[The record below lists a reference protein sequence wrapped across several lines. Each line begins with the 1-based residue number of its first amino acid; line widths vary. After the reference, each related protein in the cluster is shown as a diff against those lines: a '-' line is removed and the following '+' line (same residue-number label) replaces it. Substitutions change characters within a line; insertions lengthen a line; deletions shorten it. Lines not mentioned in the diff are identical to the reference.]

1 MKYKFF
7 PLLLLT
13 GLLLLSQRISA
24 NTTPLVLENEAGQI
38 VKLGS
43 YLGKKPVYLKFWAT
57 WCKPCMEQMP
67 HFQHAYKQY
76 GDKIQFVAINIDL
89 NDDAHAVAKVKERF
103 SLSMPLFTDHTGQ
116 VAKHYEFMGTPFH
129 VLIDSDEKV
138 IFQGHEADKSLDNT
152 LRLLSHNGKVEKA
165 RLLSE
170 KQGQATPLTIPKKGK
185 KAVLFTATWCYWYL
199 ADTRPA
205 MAKQCVLAQQHVN
218 KLAEQ
223 GIDVEVKVSQLWTD
237 QSAVQEYVDK
247 FSASMPVSID
257 YGNDLFLE
265 NGINSVPTLLIYNDG
280 KLATTQAEF

>member
-7 PLLLLT
+7 PLVLLT
-13 GLLLLSQRISA
+13 GLLLVSQRISA
-24 NTTPLVLENEAGQI
+24 NTPPLVLEIEAGHI

-67 HFQHAYKQY
+67 NFQQSYEQY

-89 NDDAHAVAKVKERF
+89 NDDADAVAKVKERF
-103 SLSMPLFTDHTGQ
+103 SLTMPIFTDHTGQ

-129 VLIDSDEKV
+129 VLIDSDKKV
-138 IFQGHEADKSLDNT
+138 IFQGHEADKPLDNT
-152 LRLLSHNGKVEKA
+152 LRLLSHNGKVEKE

-185 KAVLFTATWCYWYL
+185 KAVLFTATWCDWYL

-218 KLAEQ
+218 KLTEQ

-247 FSASMPVSID
+247 FSATMPVSID
-257 YGNDLFLE
+257 YGNDLFIE
-265 NGINSVPTLLIYNDG
+265 NGINSVPSLLLYNDG
-280 KLATTQAEF
+280 KLVSKKAKF

>member
-1 MKYKFF
+1 MI
-7 PLLLLT
+7 LLT
-13 GLLLLSQRISA
+13 GLMLVSQRISA
-24 NTTPLVLENEAGQI
+24 NTDTLILENEAGQI
-38 VKLGS
+38 VKFES
-43 YLGKKPVYLKFWAT
+43 FLGKKPVYLKFWAT

-67 HFQHAYKQY
+67 HFQHAYEQY

-89 NDDAHAVAKVKERF
+89 NDDAHSVAKVKERF
-103 SLSMPLFTDHTGQ
+103 SLSMPLFTDLTAQ

-138 IFQGHEADKSLDNT
+138 IFQGHEADKALDNT

-165 RLLSE
+165 RLLGE
-170 KQGQATPLTIPKKGK
+170 KQSEATPLVIPNKGK
-185 KAVLFTATWCYWYL
+185 KVVLFTATWCDWYL

-237 QSAVQEYVDK
+237 QTAVREYVDK
-247 FSASMPVSID
+247 FSATMPVSID
-257 YGNDLFLE
+257 YGNDLFIK
-265 NGINSVPTLLIYNDG
+265 NDINSVPNLLIYSDG
-280 KLATTQAEF
+280 KLVSKQAKF

>member
-1 MKYKFF
+1 MKYKFI
-7 PLLLLT
+7 PLILLTSLLLV
-13 GLLLLSQRISA
+13 SQSTSA
-24 NTTPLVLENEAGQI
+24 NTAPLVLENEAGQI

-67 HFQHAYKQY
+67 HFQHAYEQY

-103 SLSMPLFTDHTGQ
+103 SLTMPLFTDHTAQ

-138 IFQGHEADKSLDNT
+138 IFQGHEADKPLDNT
-152 LRLLSHNGKVEKA
+152 LRLLSHNGKVDKA
-165 RLLSE
+165 RLLGE
-170 KQGQATPLTIPKKGK
+170 KHGQATPLVIPKQGK
-185 KAVLFTATWCYWYL
+185 KAVLFTATWCDWYL

-218 KLAEQ
+218 TLAEQ

-247 FSASMPVSID
+247 FTATMPVSID
-257 YGNDLFLE
+257 YGNDLFIE
-265 NGINSVPTLLIYNDG
+265 NGINSVPSLLIYNDG
-280 KLATTQAEF
+280 KLVSKQAKF

>member
-1 MKYKFF
+1 MI
-7 PLLLLT
+7 LLT
-13 GLLLLSQRISA
+13 GLMLVSQRISA
-24 NTTPLVLENEAGQI
+24 NTDTLILENEAGQI
-38 VKLGS
+38 VKFES
-43 YLGKKPVYLKFWAT
+43 FLGKKPVYLKFWAT

-67 HFQHAYKQY
+67 HFQHAYEQY

-89 NDDAHAVAKVKERF
+89 NDDAHSVAKVKERF
-103 SLSMPLFTDHTGQ
+103 SLSMPLFTDLTAQ

-138 IFQGHEADKSLDNT
+138 IFQGHEADKALDNT

-165 RLLSE
+165 RLLGE
-170 KQGQATPLTIPKKGK
+170 KQSEATPLVIPNRGK
-185 KAVLFTATWCYWYL
+185 KVVLFTATWCDWYL

-237 QSAVQEYVDK
+237 QTAVREYVDK
-247 FSASMPVSID
+247 FSATMPVSID
-257 YGNDLFLE
+257 YGNDLFIK
-265 NGINSVPTLLIYNDG
+265 NDINSVPNLLIYSDG
-280 KLATTQAEF
+280 KLVSKQAKF

>member
-7 PLLLLT
+7 LMILLT
-13 GLLLLSQRISA
+13 GLMLVSQRISA
-24 NTTPLVLENEAGQI
+24 NTDTLILENEAGQI
-38 VKLGS
+38 VKFENF
-43 YLGKKPVYLKFWAT
+43 LGKKPVYLKFWAT

-67 HFQHAYKQY
+67 HFQHAYEQY

-89 NDDAHAVAKVKERF
+89 NDDAHSVAKVKERF
-103 SLSMPLFTDHTGQ
+103 SLSMPLFTDLTAQ

-138 IFQGHEADKSLDNT
+138 IFQGHEADKALDNT

-165 RLLSE
+165 RLLGE
-170 KQGQATPLTIPKKGK
+170 KQSEATPLVIPNKGK
-185 KAVLFTATWCYWYL
+185 KVVLFTATWCDWYL

-205 MAKQCVLAQQHVN
+205 MAKQCVLAQRHVN

-237 QSAVQEYVDK
+237 QIAVREYVDK
-247 FSASMPVSID
+247 FSATMPVSID
-257 YGNDLFLE
+257 YGNDLFIK
-265 NGINSVPTLLIYNDG
+265 NDINSVPNLLIYSDG
-280 KLATTQAEF
+280 KLVSKQAKF

>member
-7 PLLLLT
+7 LMILLT
-13 GLLLLSQRISA
+13 GLMLVSQRISA
-24 NTTPLVLENEAGQI
+24 NTDTLILENEAGQI
-38 VKLGS
+38 VKFES
-43 YLGKKPVYLKFWAT
+43 FLGKKPVYLKFWAT

-67 HFQHAYKQY
+67 HFQHAYEQY

-89 NDDAHAVAKVKERF
+89 NDDAHSVAKVKERF
-103 SLSMPLFTDHTGQ
+103 SLSMPLFTDLTAQ

-138 IFQGHEADKSLDNT
+138 IFQGHEADKALDNT

-165 RLLSE
+165 RLLGE
-170 KQGQATPLTIPKKGK
+170 KQSEATPLVIPNKGK
-185 KAVLFTATWCYWYL
+185 KVVLFTATWCDWYL

-223 GIDVEVKVSQLWTD
+223 GD
-237 QSAVQEYVDK
+237 
-247 FSASMPVSID
+247 
-257 YGNDLFLE
+257 
-265 NGINSVPTLLIYNDG
+265 
-280 KLATTQAEF
+280 

>member
-7 PLLLLT
+7 LMILLT
-13 GLLLLSQRISA
+13 GLMLVSQRISA
-24 NTTPLVLENEAGQI
+24 NTDTLILENEAGQI
-38 VKLGS
+38 VKFES
-43 YLGKKPVYLKFWAT
+43 FLGKKPVYLKFWAT

-67 HFQHAYKQY
+67 HFQHAYEQY

-89 NDDAHAVAKVKERF
+89 NDDAHSVAKVKERF
-103 SLSMPLFTDHTGQ
+103 SLSMPLFTDLTAQ
-116 VAKHYEFMGTPFH
+116 VAKHYEIMGTPFH

-138 IFQGHEADKSLDNT
+138 IFQGHEADKALDNT

-165 RLLSE
+165 RLLGE
-170 KQGQATPLTIPKKGK
+170 KQSEATPLVIPNKGK
-185 KAVLFTATWCYWYL
+185 KVVLFTATWCDWYL

-237 QSAVQEYVDK
+237 QTAVREYVDK
-247 FSASMPVSID
+247 FSATMPVSID
-257 YGNDLFLE
+257 YGNDLFIK
-265 NGINSVPTLLIYNDG
+265 NDINSVPNLLIYSDG
-280 KLATTQAEF
+280 KLVSKQVKF

>member
-1 MKYKFF
+1 MI
-7 PLLLLT
+7 LLT
-13 GLLLLSQRISA
+13 GLMLVSQRISA
-24 NTTPLVLENEAGQI
+24 NTDTLILENEAGQI
-38 VKLGS
+38 VKFES
-43 YLGKKPVYLKFWAT
+43 FLGKKPVYLKFWAT

-67 HFQHAYKQY
+67 HFQHAYEQY

-89 NDDAHAVAKVKERF
+89 NDDAHSVAKVKERF
-103 SLSMPLFTDHTGQ
+103 SLSMPLFTDLTAQ

-138 IFQGHEADKSLDNT
+138 IFQGHEADKALDNT

-165 RLLSE
+165 RLLGE
-170 KQGQATPLTIPKKGK
+170 KQSEATPLVIPNKGK
-185 KAVLFTATWCYWYL
+185 KVVLFTATWCDWYL

-237 QSAVQEYVDK
+237 QTAVREYVDK
-247 FSASMPVSID
+247 FSATMPVSID
-257 YGNDLFLE
+257 YGNDLFIK
-265 NGINSVPTLLIYNDG
+265 NDINSVPNLLIYSDG
-280 KLATTQAEF
+280 RLVSKQAKF

>member
-7 PLLLLT
+7 LMILLT
-13 GLLLLSQRISA
+13 GLMLVSQRISA
-24 NTTPLVLENEAGQI
+24 NTDTLILENEAGQI
-38 VKLGS
+38 VKFENF
-43 YLGKKPVYLKFWAT
+43 LGKKPVYLKFWAT

-67 HFQHAYKQY
+67 HFQHAYEQY

-89 NDDAHAVAKVKERF
+89 NDDAHSVAKVKERF
-103 SLSMPLFTDHTGQ
+103 SLSMPLFTDLTAQ

-138 IFQGHEADKSLDNT
+138 IFQGHEADKALDNT

-165 RLLSE
+165 RLLGE
-170 KQGQATPLTIPKKGK
+170 KQSEATPLVIPNKGK
-185 KAVLFTATWCYWYL
+185 KVVLFTATWCDWYL

-237 QSAVQEYVDK
+237 QTAVREYVDK
-247 FSASMPVSID
+247 FSATMPVSID
-257 YGNDLFLE
+257 YGNDLFIK
-265 NGINSVPTLLIYNDG
+265 NDINSVPNLLIYSDG
-280 KLATTQAEF
+280 KLVSKQAKF

>member
-7 PLLLLT
+7 PLVLLT

-24 NTTPLVLENEAGQI
+24 NTTLLVLENEAGQI

-67 HFQHAYKQY
+67 HFQHAYEQY

-185 KAVLFTATWCYWYL
+185 KAVLFTATWCDWYL

-247 FSASMPVSID
+247 FSASMSVSID

-280 KLATTQAEF
+280 KLATTQAKF

>member
-1 MKYKFF
+1 MI
-7 PLLLLT
+7 LLT
-13 GLLLLSQRISA
+13 GLMLVSQRISA
-24 NTTPLVLENEAGQI
+24 NTDTLILENEAGQI
-38 VKLGS
+38 VKFES
-43 YLGKKPVYLKFWAT
+43 FLGKKPVYLKFWAT

-67 HFQHAYKQY
+67 HFQHAYEQY

-89 NDDAHAVAKVKERF
+89 NDDAHSVAKVKERF
-103 SLSMPLFTDHTGQ
+103 SLSMPLFTDLTAQ

-138 IFQGHEADKSLDNT
+138 IFQGHEADKALDNT

-165 RLLSE
+165 RLLGE
-170 KQGQATPLTIPKKGK
+170 KQSEATPLVIPNKGK
-185 KAVLFTATWCYWYL
+185 KVVLFTATWCDWYL

-237 QSAVQEYVDK
+237 QTAVREYVDK
-247 FSASMPVSID
+247 FSATMPVSID
-257 YGNDLFLE
+257 YGNDLFIK
-265 NGINSVPTLLIYNDG
+265 NDINLVPNLLIYSDG
-280 KLATTQAEF
+280 KLVSKQAKF

>member
-7 PLLLLT
+7 LMILLT
-13 GLLLLSQRISA
+13 GLMLVSQRISA
-24 NTTPLVLENEAGQI
+24 NTDTLILENEAGQI
-38 VKLGS
+38 VKFES
-43 YLGKKPVYLKFWAT
+43 FLGKKPVYLKFWAT

-67 HFQHAYKQY
+67 HFQHAYEQY

-89 NDDAHAVAKVKERF
+89 NDDAHSVAKVKERF
-103 SLSMPLFTDHTGQ
+103 SLSMPLFTDLTAQ

-138 IFQGHEADKSLDNT
+138 IFQGHEADKALDNT

-165 RLLSE
+165 RLLGE
-170 KQGQATPLTIPKKGK
+170 KQSEATPLVIPNKGK
-185 KAVLFTATWCYWYL
+185 KVVLFTATWCDWYL

-237 QSAVQEYVDK
+237 QTAVREYVDK
-247 FSASMPVSID
+247 FSATMPVSID
-257 YGNDLFLE
+257 YGNDLFIK
-265 NGINSVPTLLIYNDG
+265 NDINSVPNLLIYSDG
-280 KLATTQAEF
+280 KLVSKQAKF

>member
-1 MKYKFF
+1 MSYKLI
-7 PLLLLT
+7 LLILLT
-13 GLLLLSQRISA
+13 GLLLVSQSISA
-24 NTTPLVLENEAGQI
+24 NTAPLVLENETGKI
-38 VKLGS
+38 VKLES

-67 HFQHAYKQY
+67 HFQHAYEQY

-103 SLSMPLFTDHTGQ
+103 SLSMPLFTDHTGR

-138 IFQGHEADKSLDNT
+138 IFQGHEADKPLDNT
-152 LRLLSHNGKVEKA
+152 LRLLSHNGKVDEA
-165 RLLSE
+165 RLLGE
-170 KQGQATPLTIPKKGK
+170 KQGKAAPLVIPNKGK
-185 KAVLFTATWCYWYL
+185 KAVLFTATWCDWYL

-205 MAKQCVLAQQHVN
+205 MAKQCELAQQHVN
-218 KLAEQ
+218 HLAKQ

-247 FSASMPVSID
+247 FSVTMPVSID
-257 YGNDLFLE
+257 YGNELFIE
-265 NGINSVPTLLIYNDG
+265 NGINSVPSLLLYNDG
-280 KLATTQAEF
+280 KIVSTQTKF

>member
-1 MKYKFF
+1 MI
-7 PLLLLT
+7 LLT
-13 GLLLLSQRISA
+13 GLMLVSQRISA
-24 NTTPLVLENEAGQI
+24 NTDTLILENEAGQI
-38 VKLGS
+38 VKFES
-43 YLGKKPVYLKFWAT
+43 FLGKKPIYLKFWAT

-67 HFQHAYKQY
+67 HFQHAYEQY

-89 NDDAHAVAKVKERF
+89 NDDAHSVAKVKERF
-103 SLSMPLFTDHTGQ
+103 SLSMPLFTDLTAQ

-138 IFQGHEADKSLDNT
+138 IFQGHEADKALDNT

-165 RLLSE
+165 RLLGE
-170 KQGQATPLTIPKKGK
+170 KQSEATPLVIPNKGK
-185 KAVLFTATWCYWYL
+185 KVVLFTATWCDWYL

-237 QSAVQEYVDK
+237 QTAVREYVDK
-247 FSASMPVSID
+247 FSATMPVSID
-257 YGNDLFLE
+257 YGNDLFIK
-265 NGINSVPTLLIYNDG
+265 NDINSVPNLLIYSDG
-280 KLATTQAEF
+280 KLVSKQAKF

>member
-7 PLLLLT
+7 LMILLT
-13 GLLLLSQRISA
+13 GLMLVSQRISA
-24 NTTPLVLENEAGQI
+24 NTDTLILENEAGQI
-38 VKLGS
+38 VKFENF
-43 YLGKKPVYLKFWAT
+43 LGKKPVYLKFWAT

-67 HFQHAYKQY
+67 HFQHAYEQY

-89 NDDAHAVAKVKERF
+89 NDDAHSVAKVKERF
-103 SLSMPLFTDHTGQ
+103 SLSMPLFTDLTAQ

-138 IFQGHEADKSLDNT
+138 IFQGHEADKALDNT

-165 RLLSE
+165 RLLGE
-170 KQGQATPLTIPKKGK
+170 KQSEATPLVIPNKGK
-185 KAVLFTATWCYWYL
+185 KVVLFTATWCDWYL

-205 MAKQCVLAQQHVN
+205 MAKQCVLAQRHVN

-237 QSAVQEYVDK
+237 QTAVREYVDK
-247 FSASMPVSID
+247 FSATMPVSID
-257 YGNDLFLE
+257 YGNDLFIK
-265 NGINSVPTLLIYNDG
+265 NDINSVPNLLIYSDG
-280 KLATTQAEF
+280 KLVSKQAKF

>member
-7 PLLLLT
+7 LMILLT
-13 GLLLLSQRISA
+13 GLMLVSQRISA
-24 NTTPLVLENEAGQI
+24 NTDTLILENEAGQI
-38 VKLGS
+38 VKFENF
-43 YLGKKPVYLKFWAT
+43 LGKKPVYLKFWAT

-67 HFQHAYKQY
+67 HFQHAYEQY
-76 GDKIQFVAINIDL
+76 GDKSQVVAINIDL

-103 SLSMPLFTDHTGQ
+103 SLSMPLFTDLTAQ

-138 IFQGHEADKSLDNT
+138 IFQGHEADKALDNT

-165 RLLSE
+165 RLLGE
-170 KQGQATPLTIPKKGK
+170 KQSEATPLVIPNKGK
-185 KAVLFTATWCYWYL
+185 KVVLFTATWCDWYL

-237 QSAVQEYVDK
+237 QTAVREYVDK
-247 FSASMPVSID
+247 FSATMPVSID
-257 YGNDLFLE
+257 YGNDLFIK
-265 NGINSVPTLLIYNDG
+265 NDINLVPNLLIYSDG
-280 KLATTQAEF
+280 KLVSKQAKF